1 MIFEPTALPGVFLV
15 RTEPIDDPRGVFA
28 RTFCA
33 EEFRAR
39 GLDPRIAQESTS
51 VTRRRG
57 TLRGMHWQE
66 APWGE
71 SKLVRCVRGAVYDV
85 ALDLRP
91 DSPSVRKWVAFELD
105 ARQGAALYLPE
116 GVAHGYQALEDDVE
130 LHYQMSV
137 PYHPEAARGVRW
149 NDAAFGI
156 AWPIGDP
163 ILSERDASY
172 PDFKLTR

>member
-1 MIFEPTALPGVFLV
+1 MNFGSTALPGVFLV
-15 RTEPIDDPRGVFA
+15 RTEPVEDPRGEFA

-33 EEFRAR
+33 EEFRAH
-39 GLDPRIAQESTS
+39 GLDPRVAQGSSS

-57 TLRGMHWQE
+57 TLRGLHWQE

-71 SKLVRCVRGAVYDV
+71 SKLVRCVRGAVHDV

-91 DSPSVRKWVAFELD
+91 GSPAFRQWVAFRLD
-105 ARQGAALYLPE
+105 AQRRDALYLPE
-116 GVAHGYQALEDDVE
+116 GVAHGFQALEDDVE

-137 PYHPEAARGVRW
+137 PYHPETGRGVRW
-149 NDAAFGI
+149 NDPAFGI
-156 AWPIGDP
+156 AWPIPDP

-172 PDFKLTR
+172 PDFNLTR